1 MHAPTSTAG
10 APGADASSQNGYLIG
25 LTGGIGSGKSSV
37 AAEFARLGAG
47 LVDADAIARELT
59 APGGAAMP
67 ALQREFGPGVAAA
80 DGALDRAA
88 MRALVFSDPAAKR
101 RLEALLHPMIRAE
114 GERRV
119 ARLVADGKPYVVIEV
134 PLLVET
140 GAWRERVARV
150 LVVDC
155 PPEIQ
160 VARVMARSGLSADEV
175 RGILAHQASRAERL
189 AAAADVIDNGGD
201 FAQMQQQVHRLHAR
215 YLHFAAP

>member
-1 MHAPTSTAG
+1 MP
-10 APGADASSQNGYLIG
+10 YVVG

-59 APGGAAMP
+59 ATGGAAIL
-67 ALQREFGPGVAAA
+67 ALAKEFGPAMLTPE
-80 DGALDRAA
+80 GALDRAA
-88 MRALVFSDPAAKR
+88 MRAQVFSDPAAKR

-114 GERRV
+114 GERRI
-119 ARLVADGKPYVVIEV
+119 AGLGAAGKPYVVMEV

-155 PPEIQ
+155 PPDLQ
-160 VARVMARSGLSADEV
+160 VARVMARSGLSAGEV
-175 RGILAHQASRAERL
+175 QAILAHQASRAARL
-189 AAAADVIDNGGD
+189 AVADDVLVNDGD
-201 FAQMQQQVHRLHAR
+201 FAQMQQGVAKLHSQ
-215 YLHFAAP
+215 YLRFAAT